1 MDMIYPSIEELTND
15 KVNRYAL
22 VIATARC
29 ARSITDEYVRQKKF
43 AESQISGNKDSDKS
57 LASMISKELCDEKAV
72 RIAINRIKEGEYVIL
87 GDGITAPD
95 ESEEVSEETSEET
108 VGVSVE
114 E

>member
-1 MDMIYPSIEELTND
+1 MDMIYPSIEELTNE

-29 ARSITDEYVRQKKF
+29 ARSITDEYVRQKKV
-43 AESQISGNKDSDKS
+43 AESQISGNKESDKS

-87 GDGITAPD
+87 GDGVTADVPA
-95 ESEEVSEETSEET
+95 EAAEETAEE
-108 VGVSVE
+108 SAAE
-114 E
+114 